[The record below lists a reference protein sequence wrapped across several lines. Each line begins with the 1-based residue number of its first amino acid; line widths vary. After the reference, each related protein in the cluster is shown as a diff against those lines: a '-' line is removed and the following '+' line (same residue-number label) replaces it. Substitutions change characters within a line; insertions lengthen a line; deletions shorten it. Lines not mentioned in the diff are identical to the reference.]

1 MQPNPQPKTYFITAA
16 ALMALLALTAV
27 LAFVNLGPFSTPVAF
42 LIAACKAGLIALYF
56 MHLRF
61 SAKILW
67 IVAGGALFWL
77 SILFTLS
84 LNDYLTR
91 GLLHIPGK

>member
-1 MQPNPQPKTYFITAA
+1 MQTRPQPRFYVFI
-16 ALMALLALTAV
+16 ALALLALLALTAA

-42 LIAACKAGLIALYF
+42 LIAACKALLIVLYF

-61 SAKILW
+61 SEKTLW
-67 IVAGGALFWL
+67 LVAGGALFWL
-77 SILFTLS
+77 GILFTLS